1 MIAGEIVING
11 VVNEMITLD
20 SIILKNQPIA
30 KEGTLPYRDGNKLKR
45 WEDLKRNIGRKV
57 PVVDEHP
64 PVDNGRRGLV
74 TDQDRR
80 YGDAIIKK
88 CARGNR
94 LCADVIL
101 DDDAPIKKGYSI
113 GYEFLQVDRKGE
125 FDGTPY
131 DSIQAN
137 LAIDHLALTDY
148 PRDEDELQIAG
159 DSREVPEYARETRIT
174 PDNTSNNT
182 VININRIGYDSLEFV
197 DVNRNRQILDLA
209 RKLRKTNDTTASD
222 AELLER
228 ARVMIENGEIL
239 KQKQENSGN
248 DTMIQGADVCD
259 GGMKKEKKEEMD
271 EDEEKEKTSGD
282 THIDL
287 IKENTQLKAEISA
300 RDSTEELRAKLKA
313 AQDEN
318 ERLKKQETDRKM
330 AELKAE
336 VDSLIKERGFK
347 SEEFDGK
354 TPDFIAGVTYGVKHV
369 SKGPETGKPA
379 EGADAT
385 PGSDAERRWGSDS
398 FNPGV
403 WCAKCN
409 AYHADKPRCR

>member
-1 MIAGEIVING
+1 MTVNEIVING
-11 VVNEMITLD
+11 VNVVITLD
-20 SIILKNQPIA
+20 SIILPNQPIA
-30 KEGTLPYRDGNKLKR
+30 KEGTLPYRDGNKFKR
-45 WEDLKRNIGRKV
+45 WEDLKRNIGKTV

-80 YGDAIIKK
+80 YGKALIKK
-88 CARGNR
+88 CARENR
-94 LCADVIL
+94 LCADVML
-101 DDDAPIKKGYSI
+101 DDDAPIKRGYSI
-113 GYEFLQVDRKGE
+113 GYEFLEVNKQGE

-137 LAIDHLALTDY
+137 LEIDHLALTDY

-159 DSREVPEYARETRIT
+159 DSRKVPEYTRETRIT
-174 PDNTSNNT
+174 RDNTSDNT

-209 RKLRKTNDTTASD
+209 RKLRKKNDTTASD

-228 ARVMIENGEIL
+228 ARVMIENGETL
-239 KQKQENSGN
+239 KQKQEKSGN
-248 DTMIQGADVCD
+248 DNMIQGADVTD
-259 GGMKKEKKEEMD
+259 ETVKKEKEKEMD
-271 EDEEKEKTSGD
+271 EDEEKEKSSGD

-318 ERLKKQETDRKM
+318 ERLKKEKMDRKK

-336 VDSLIKERGFK
+336 VDSLINEHGFK

-354 TPDFIAGVTYGVKHV
+354 NPDFVAGVTYAIQHV
-369 SKGPETGKPA
+369 SKGAETGKPA

-385 PGSDAERRWGSDS
+385 PGSDAKLRWGSDS
-398 FNPGV
+398 FSPGV
-403 WCAKCN
+403 WCHKCGE
-409 AYHADKPRCR
+409 YHGDKPRCR